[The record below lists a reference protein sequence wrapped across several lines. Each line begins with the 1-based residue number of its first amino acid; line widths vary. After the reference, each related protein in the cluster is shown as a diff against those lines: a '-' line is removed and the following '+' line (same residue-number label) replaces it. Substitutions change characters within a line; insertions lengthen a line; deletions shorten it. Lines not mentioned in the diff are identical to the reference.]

1 MAGQSLMLNL
11 GAFSSSGSG
20 HLGSAPPPGA
30 YPLPIRWHTPL
41 FQLFTADISRGA
53 YEPVWW

>member
-1 MAGQSLMLNL
+1 MLNL